1 MTRRVLCSGVL
12 LIALTFAAPAEAS
25 RAPTKAE
32 AKAIK
37 KGFLKGR
44 SAKATTIRRMRVS
57 TARAG
62 WAAVS
67 YTVEARTAKKL
78 KAPTP
83 VVLKKSGSKWKD
95 VPPGKAP
102 KKVKSD
108 LKVPPATSNVKLT
121 GEVSTV
127 FKRAARCNDSG
138 VSIYDPGADL
148 LLSIQQSREEG
159 DGYRPARGV
168 RTVVAVYRN
177 KGTELAYESGAPADA
192 FAPSGFFERDP
203 DGWGRVVA
211 DLAPPPVPE
220 IRPFAVRVDGIWVC
234 G

>member
-1 MTRRVLCSGVL
+1 MGRRVLFSGVL
-12 LIALTFAAPAEAS
+12 LIALTVVAPAEAS
-25 RAPTKAE
+25 RAPTKTE

-44 SAKATTIRRMRVS
+44 SAKATTIRRIRVS
-57 TARAG
+57 TKAKG

-67 YTVEARTAKKL
+67 YTADVRASKKM

-83 VVLKKSGSKWKD
+83 VVLKKGGSKWKD
-95 VPPGKAP
+95 VGGGKVP

-121 GEVSTV
+121 GEVTTV
-127 FKRAARCNDSG
+127 FKRAARCSDSG

-148 LLSIQQSREEG
+148 LLSIQQSRDEG
-159 DGYRPARGV
+159 DGYRPALGV
-168 RTVVAVYRN
+168 RTVVAIYRN
-177 KGTELAYESGAPADA
+177 KGTELAYESGSPADVLT
-192 FAPSGFFERDP
+192 PSGFFEKDP
-203 DGWGRVVA
+203 DGWGRVDA
-211 DLAPPPVPE
+211 QLAPPPVPE
-220 IRPFAVRVDGIWVC
+220 IRPYAVRVAGIWIC

>member
-1 MTRRVLCSGVL
+1 MARRVLCSGVL

-44 SAKATTIRRMRVS
+44 SAKATTIRRIRVS
-57 TARAG
+57 TARDG

-67 YTVEARTAKKL
+67 YTVEARTSKKV

-121 GEVSTV
+121 GEVV
-127 FKRAARCNDSG
+127 DRVQARRPLQRLRG
-138 VSIYDPGADL
+138 EHLRP
-148 LLSIQQSREEG
+148 RR
-159 DGYRPARGV
+159 RPAAEHPA
-168 RTVVAVYRN
+168 VA
-177 KGTELAYESGAPADA
+177 
-192 FAPSGFFERDP
+192 
-203 DGWGRVVA
+203 
-211 DLAPPPVPE
+211 
-220 IRPFAVRVDGIWVC
+220 
-234 G
+234 